1 MVFSGSVKNVCSLI
15 LCELNKHVWKLNH
28 LYCHYIG
35 LLITNYMGND
45 IGIFGQTG
53 SILIS
58 VKQIKDKSAVYKS
71 QTVIAV
77 KV

>member
-1 MVFSGSVKNVCSLI
+1 
-15 LCELNKHVWKLNH
+15 
-28 LYCHYIG
+28 
-35 LLITNYMGND
+35 MGND